1 LFDYLEKVKT
11 YGKYIPHFIS
21 RVVLFLAATSVSNT
35 FCSDDSKFS
44 EKITPCC
51 LVNMYG
57 RFKGLWWLHID
68 GQTVQGAMSI
78 DR

>member
-1 LFDYLEKVKT
+1 MESIYRILYQELFCFWL
-11 YGKYIPHFIS
+11 
-21 RVVLFLAATSVSNT
+21 RLLFQT

-44 EKITPCC
+44 EKITPCW

-57 RFKGLWWLHID
+57 CFKGLWWLHID